1 MTDMWPEF
9 SAIINNPEEMFFVD
23 IYRYT
28 NTVSLS
34 GEVSQTYKHIG
45 NTNSLWLYPQETGS
59 VIFEG
64 NAYTVDTI
72 LLFKPEVSFKRG
84 DVFVCS
90 HRPDNLL
97 RCVGIID
104 LKSHKEAMCYSP
116 HDLSM
121 AGIEKSL
128 FSLANTR
135 ILG

>member
-9 SAIINNPEEMFFVD
+9 SAIIDNPEEMFFID

-34 GEVSQTYKHIG
+34 GEVTQAYTHIG
-45 NTNSLWLYPQETGS
+45 SSNALWIYPREFS
-59 VIFEG
+59 SMIFEG

-72 LLFKPEVSFKRG
+72 LLIKPGVVFKRG

-104 LKSHKEAMCYSP
+104 LLSHKEAMCYSP

-121 AGIEKSL
+121 AGVEKGR
-128 FSLANTR
+128 FTKAETR
-135 ILG
+135 IV